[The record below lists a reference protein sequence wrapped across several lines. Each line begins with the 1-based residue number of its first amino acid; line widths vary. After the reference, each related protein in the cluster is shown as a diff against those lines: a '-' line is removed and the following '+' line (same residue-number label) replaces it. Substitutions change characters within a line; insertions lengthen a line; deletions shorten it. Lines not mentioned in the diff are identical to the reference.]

1 MGFFFTKVVRN
12 IIFLLLLL
20 NGTQMFLKWKSYNIQ
35 AKDFKTFSV
44 KSADSNSINAVSK
57 FTSELRRK
65 YSQDIDASL
74 KWVPFSAGGLH
85 LKAQFLY
92 GDLTEY
98 IAVFTAIGDST
109 GRSGIHWSNHSCTVL
124 TGEVTRVLDAFSS
137 PVKETFKQGQN
148 FRHGQFESFVY
159 ILKDQATVACYG
171 RGFIPASSV
180 WSLSGALS
188 TGDPLAAVK
197 QSYVYGRLTF
207 DTLTRHGYH
216 YFDYVAKKAK
226 GEL

>member
-1 MGFFFTKVVRN
+1 MAFFFTKVVRN
-12 IIFLLLLL
+12 IILLLLVL
-20 NGTQMFLKWKSYNIQ
+20 NGIQMFLKWKSYNIQ
-35 AKDFKTFSV
+35 AKDFKAFSV
-44 KSADSNSINAVSK
+44 KSADANSINSVSK
-57 FTSELRRK
+57 FVAELRRK
-65 YSQDIDASL
+65 YSHDIDASP
-74 KWVPFSAGGLH
+74 KWIPFSAGGLH

-124 TGEVTRVLDAFSS
+124 TGEVTRVPDSFSS
-137 PVKETFKQGQN
+137 PVKESYKQGQN

-159 ILKDQATVACYG
+159 ILKDQTTVACYG

-180 WSLSGALS
+180 WSLSGSLA
-188 TGDPLAAVK
+188 TGDPFAGLK
-197 QSYVYGRLTF
+197 QLYVYGKLTV
-207 DTLTRHGYH
+207 DSLTRHGYH
-216 YFDYVAKKAK
+216 YFDYISKKAK